1 MTLLNETSAAVSGS
15 ATANIDGTTQFT
27 AQTVSIPANGSTTVT
42 FNPLTMTNPKLWWP
56 NGYGDPNLYTC
67 NIAFTPNG
75 GTVSDTT
82 TFQFGVRQ
90 WSYSTAS
97 GSLVISCNGQR
108 ILIRG
113 GNWGMDDA
121 MKRWDIHKTENKIRY
136 HKEMN
141 FNIIRDWLG
150 MADNEPFYQLCDKYG
165 IIVWSDF
172 WQPYGPG
179 VSDGPEPNDLTLFEN
194 NELAKMLRVRNHACV
209 AIWCARNETA
219 PNTTLLAYLQS
230 IHATYDGTRR
240 VQPSSGSDGA
250 HSGCPYSWTP
260 LTGSTGVY
268 AEISGFHTEFGPQTV
283 PNIESLNMFL
293 SGQWPIN
300 NTWSFHNYCTGNQTP
315 ANYTAAASTIWGAPS
330 NMTDFS
336 VKAQLL
342 NYDELR
348 AAFESL
354 QSKRFSGATGLLL
367 WMSNCVWPSTV
378 WQTYDYYMEG
388 TGSMYGSQ
396 KGAEPI
402 HVQYYS
408 PASSSI
414 QVFNNTMT
422 AFSNYT
428 VTAATYNLDG
438 TKAGSNSQS
447 ISVAADA
454 SGTAFAPTA
463 GTSKPYFLDLKLKDA
478 SGNVVSKNFYW
489 LPIDGSSTSGMMS
502 MSKATITPTNATW
515 TRSGVE
521 NTVSLKL
528 VNTSSVCAVF
538 CRLLLTQG
546 TSTGTRILPVHYND
560 NYFSLIPG
568 DTQSV
573 VIKFDEVDRGNQTPV
588 LTLTGINVASTN
600 CPIGGVV
607 PVSRS
612 VNTELKAGG
621 LYIAFNGN
629 SLKMHN
635 VALGSSWQLSMINMK
650 GQTILNMQG
659 IGNGE
664 APAIS
669 TSRLRPG
676 IYIAVLKS
684 AGDVFRSMV
693 TISDHAMVR

>member
-1 MTLLNETSAAVSGS
+1 LS
-15 ATANIDGTTQFT
+15 
-27 AQTVSIPANGSTTVT
+27 
-42 FNPLTMTNPKLWWP
+42 
-56 NGYGDPNLYTC
+56 
-67 NIAFTPNG
+67 G
-75 GTVSDTT
+75 GTSV
-82 TFQFGVRQ
+82 
-90 WSYSTAS
+90 YS
-97 GSLVISCNGQR
+97 
-108 ILIRG
+108 
-113 GNWGMDDA
+113 
-121 MKRWDIHKTENKIRY
+121 KI
-136 HKEMN
+136 
-141 FNIIRDWLG
+141 
-150 MADNEPFYQLCDKYG
+150 
-165 IIVWSDF
+165 
-172 WQPYGPG
+172 
-179 VSDGPEPNDLTLFEN
+179 T
-194 NELAKMLRVRNHACV
+194 
-209 AIWCARNETA
+209 
-219 PNTTLLAYLQS
+219 
-230 IHATYDGTRR
+230 
-240 VQPSSGSDGA
+240 
-250 HSGCPYSWTP
+250 
-260 LTGSTGVY
+260 
-268 AEISGFHTEFGPQTV
+268 GFHTEFGPQTV
-283 PNIESLNMFL
+283 PNIESLNLFL

-300 NTWSFHNYCTGNQTP
+300 NTWSYHNYCTGNQTP
-315 ANYTAAASTIWGAPS
+315 ADYTAALSAIWGAPS

-354 QSKRFSGATGLLL
+354 QSKRFNGATGVLL
-367 WMSNCVWPSTV
+367 WMSNCVWPSLV

-388 TGSMYGSQ
+388 TGSTYGSQ
-396 KGAEPI
+396 KGSEPI

-422 AFSNYT
+422 AISNYT
-428 VTAATYNLDG
+428 VSAATYNLDG
-438 TKAGSNSQS
+438 TKAWSNSQA

-502 MSKATITPTNATW
+502 MSKAAITPTSATW

-528 VNTSSVCAVF
+528 VNSSSVCAVF
-538 CRLLLTQG
+538 CRLLLTEG

-560 NYFSLIPG
+560 NYFSLVPG
-568 DTQSV
+568 DTQNV
-573 VIKFDEVDRGNQTPV
+573 VIKFDEADRGGQAPK
-588 LTLTGINVASTN
+588 LTLSGINVASTD

-621 LYIAFNGN
+621 LYLAFNGN

-635 VALGSSWQLSMINMK
+635 VALGSPWQLTMINMK
-650 GQTILNMQG
+650 GQTILNTQG
-659 IGNGE
+659 VGNGE
-664 APAIS
+664 AATIS

-676 IYIAVLKS
+676 IYIAMLKS

-693 TISDHAMVR
+693 TISDHAMIR